1 MIQTYMYIYIHV
13 QKKLFITL
21 KNDQKDD
28 ENKQSYRSDLR
39 GQKKHIGN
47 GLNMNKPRLS
57 VICRLGPKRDK
68 NKLCNLV
75 KRRRSLYPSGG
86 ISTVQR
92 TVFES
97 DSHSHRTL

>member
-1 MIQTYMYIYIHV
+1 M

-21 KNDQKDD
+21 KNEQNDD
-28 ENKQSYRSDLR
+28 EDKQSYRSFLR
-39 GQKKHIGN
+39 KKKKNIGN
-47 GLNMNKPRLS
+47 GLNMSKPMLS